1 MEISSIS
8 PNSVLPDPAQIKP
21 QTKTDPAPVQVNQDV
36 QKAADAA
43 KTDSVTISSQAL
55 QKNQQ
60 LTNDGDG
67 AAKEASESA
76 AEKAT
81 ETLKGK
87 K

>member
-21 QTKTDPAPVQVNQDV
+21 QTKTDQAPVQVNQEV

-43 KTDSVTISSQAL
+43 KTDSVTISPQAL

-60 LTNDGDG
+60 LTNDGDS

-76 AEKAT
+76 AEKAA